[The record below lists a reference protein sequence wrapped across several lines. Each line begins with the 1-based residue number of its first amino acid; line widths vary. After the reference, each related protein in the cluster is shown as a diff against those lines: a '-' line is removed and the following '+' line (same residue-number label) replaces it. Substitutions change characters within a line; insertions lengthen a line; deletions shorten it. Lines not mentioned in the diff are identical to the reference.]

1 MSFLTKIRRK
11 TPNEFFLIPGL
22 IGLGIFIFAICYSI
36 YMSFYRYKLGFM
48 QPNYVGLTNYSMLL
62 HDPVFTTAVKN
73 TLFFV
78 AIASTSELL
87 YGIFLAVLLYWS
99 NKRYLFIPFLI
110 VPMILPAV
118 NLVVIWRFLFHPD
131 YGFVNQILTSI
142 GLSAINPLNNPKW
155 TMPTIILMDIWQMT
169 PFVMIIVLAGLSTVP
184 PEVLT
189 AARIDGARKFQ
200 LTLKILLPMTKN
212 VILAVFLLRLIDA
225 FRIFAKVY
233 LLTRGGPGVV
243 TETIELQIY
252 NRALR
257 GLEIGLGSTMSV
269 IFILISLVVIIP
281 YTIMVL
287 KNWRR

>member
-1 MSFLTKIRRK
+1 MSFLTKIRKR

-22 IGLGIFIFAICYSI
+22 IGLGIFVFAICYSI

-155 TMPTIILMDIWQMT
+155 AMPTIILMDIWQMT

-189 AARIDGARKFQ
+189 AARIDGARKLQ
-200 LTLKILLPMTKN
+200 LTLRILLPMTKN

-233 LLTRGGPGVV
+233 LLTRGGPGVA